1 MKNENVHWALTSHR
15 HVKTRL
21 THPYFRKW
29 QHFSTRRSTALAAA
43 GAAAGLVLQ
52 ETMIAHYNKLLNRL
66 ITGFGM
72 GCAELL
78 HPEKVKRQKHV
89 GESFWY
95 FTAVFVTYLLR
106 AVWLLPWHRS
116 FLLCARHLA
125 FLLLFAAFVVLFSIL
140 HGETKCM
147 FNVSFRNQNTYLL
160 STKKSQP
167 IRQGV
172 TVGSSTHWPRLCR
185 L

>member
-78 HPEKVKRQKHV
+78 HPEKVKRQKQPFLRHTFS
-89 GESFWY
+89 ERCDFSRDTDRLSSAPDTSPSFFFSPLLSFSFPSCMERRNACLTY
-95 FTAVFVTYLLR
+95 HLEIKILIYYLL
-106 AVWLLPWHRS
+106 
-116 FLLCARHLA
+116 
-125 FLLLFAAFVVLFSIL
+125 
-140 HGETKCM
+140 
-147 FNVSFRNQNTYLL
+147 
-160 STKKSQP
+160 KKAN
-167 IRQGV
+167 
-172 TVGSSTHWPRLCR
+172 
-185 L
+185 